1 MWRRGKKS
9 KHEGYF
15 GVCERD
21 VGGGGGGGGGSVKGR
36 HTIVVG
42 SSAVVCWWGGQ
53 TDLSAPSENG
63 TVPCVQFRIQKII

>member
-21 VGGGGGGGGGSVKGR
+21 VGGGGRVKGR

-42 SSAVVCWWGGQ
+42 SSDVVCWWDGQ